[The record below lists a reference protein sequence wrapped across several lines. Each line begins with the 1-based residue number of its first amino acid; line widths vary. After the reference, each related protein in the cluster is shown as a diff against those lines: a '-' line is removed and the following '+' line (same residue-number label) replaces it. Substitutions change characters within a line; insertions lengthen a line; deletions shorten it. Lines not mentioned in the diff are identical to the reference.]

1 MSRINH
7 KHLPPLILFPPFLL
21 PPSPVSLLS
30 LSLLTSLVSSY
41 SHPFLFLLPPSP
53 VSRLSPPSLLPY
65 LYLLPLSPPFLPPN
79 LSLPL
84 FSVGTEFSTE
94 YGCLYSLKGQTC
106 GGQTSGSTKMN
117 ERRTVNY
124 LSAFIQWIATNA
136 ISDIIFF
143 GICLIF
149 NACFL

>member
-1 MSRINH
+1 MSCIHH

-21 PPSPVSLLS
+21 PPSPVSPSFPYLYLLP
-30 LSLLTSLVSSY
+30 LSPPTPIPSS
-41 SHPFLFLLPPSP
+41 SFFLLPRSP
-53 VSRLSPPSLLPY
+53 VSPPLPY
-65 LYLLPLSPPFLPPN
+65 LYLLPLSPLFLPPN

>member
-7 KHLPPLILFPPFLL
+7 KHLPPLILFPSFLL
-21 PPSPVSLLS
+21 PPSPVSPSFPYLYLLPLSPPTPIPSSSSFPCLSPLS

-41 SHPFLFLLPPSP
+41 SHPFI
-53 VSRLSPPSLLPY
+53 
-65 LYLLPLSPPFLPPN
+65 PPN